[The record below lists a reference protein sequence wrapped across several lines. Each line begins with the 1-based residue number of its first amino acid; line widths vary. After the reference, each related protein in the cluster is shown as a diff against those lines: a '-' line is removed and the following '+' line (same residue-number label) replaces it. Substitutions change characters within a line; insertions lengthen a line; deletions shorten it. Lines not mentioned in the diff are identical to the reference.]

1 MARVLVVDDDP
12 GVLKSVVRVLEGA
25 GHHVHSESRGA
36 ACLEVAGR
44 QPFDAVIVDYKLPHM
59 SGLEVL
65 QRLRD
70 IQPRCVRMLM
80 TGELVLPLVVTAV
93 NVGKVSRVIEKPFSA
108 NVLVETIQEAVDG
121 QKRLTDMLQV
131 RSSQSAVQERGML
144 NQCIGGGALRLA
156 LQPIVLCQDESIHGY
171 ELLLRSTH
179 SVLSLPNEVL
189 DAAERHGLL
198 RELGSVVVARAA
210 EWLMRLPDSTQL
222 FLNVHPGELVDP
234 ASLCTRMEVLGL
246 WSNRIVLEITERSKM
261 NPSFSWHHALD
272 RIKQM
277 GFRIAVDD
285 LGSGYSAL
293 SMLAE
298 LQPDYL
304 KVDMSI
310 VRNVDQDT
318 HKRRIV
324 DLLCSFAE
332 ATGAK
337 VVAEGVETVE
347 EATALRECG
356 VHLLQGFLFG
366 VPQLEIP
373 T

>member
-121 QKRLTDMLQV
+121 QRRLTDMLQS

-156 LQPIVLCQDESIHGY
+156 LQPIVMGSDQSIYGY
-171 ELLLRSTH
+171 ELLLRSNH
-179 SVLSLPNEVL
+179 SVLHSPNEVL
-189 DAAERHGLL
+189 EAAERHGLL

-210 EWLMRLPDSTQL
+210 EWLMRLPSSTQL

-246 WSNRIVLEITERSKM
+246 WSGRIVLEITERSKM
-261 NPSFSWHHALD
+261 NPSFSWHQALD

-277 GFRIAVDD
+277 GFRLAVDD

-298 LQPDYL
+298 LQPEYL

-332 ATGAK
+332 ATGAM
-337 VVAEGVETVE
+337 VVAEGVET
-347 EATALRECG
+347 EAEANALRESG

-366 VPQLEIP
+366 MPQLDMP
-373 T
+373 A